1 MADGDKKSPD
11 KQRISEK
18 QRFSF
23 IGFEVFPGKPKD
35 LFKNAAEKEKYEKVL
50 AAKRDKG
57 EVIREDCK
65 LLESRISMPE
75 RIVLAVS
82 SIAIL
87 LALLLPWYSAYKEVT
102 TEKEVVVEEAAVAP
116 VDSLLADSA
125 LVAQAEG
132 DTLALAAVTDNPT
145 DDEAVAEVAA
155 TEAAADDGGPKV
167 QSHAGRTSRE
177 EIITGHQIRKQK
189 ERVYTTLTGFGTFI
203 ALGDVGGGIFGSG
216 FVLVVS
222 GILML
227 LYGLL
232 CIGLPVLNL
241 YGLFGLKGEP
251 DDVAVKLKKL
261 LRLNWLPLVLFVAVA
276 FLSFFG
282 ADYGFATE
290 EAFKSFGDSYG
301 PGVLLGSLSWG
312 VFVAMAGSVL
322 VAVKGI
328 EI

>member
-1 MADGDKKSPD
+1 MADGDKKSPE
-11 KQRISEK
+11 KRRITERE
-18 QRFSF
+18 RFRY
-23 IGFEVFPGKPKD
+23 IGFEVFRGAPKD
-35 LFKNAAEKEKYEKVL
+35 LFKNAAEKEKYEKIL

-65 LLESRISMPE
+65 LLEDRVSMSE

-87 LALLLPWYSAYKEVT
+87 LSLLLPWYSAYREVT
-102 TEKEVVVEEAAVAP
+102 KEKEVVVEEAAVP

-132 DTLALAAVTDNPT
+132 DSLALAAA
-145 DDEAVAEVAA
+145 AVNTV
-155 TEAAADDGGPKV
+155 DDGVVADEGGPEV

-177 EIITGHQIRKQK
+177 EIITGHQAKKQK
-189 ERVYTTLTGFGTFI
+189 ERVYTWLSGFGAF
-203 ALGDVGGGIFGSG
+203 ASLGEVGGGLFSSG

-241 YGLFGLKGEP
+241 YGIFGLKGTP
-251 DDVAVKLKKL
+251 DEVAIKLKKL
-261 LRLNWLPLVLFVAVA
+261 LRLNWLPIVLFTGVV

-282 ADYGFATE
+282 ADYGFSTE
-290 EAFKSFGDSYG
+290 ETFKSFGDSYG
-301 PGVLLGSLSWG
+301 PAVLLGSLSWG
-312 VFVAMAGSVL
+312 VFVAMAASVL